1 MSSYLLDTTSN
12 SSVTYGQGKYVA
24 SASSDQ
30 TGSYPPWQAFDK
42 SVSTVWSVA
51 NTYNGSA
58 PGLYTGSNVTVDV
71 LGSSYPGEW
80 LQIQTPVSLLASSY
94 SIQCASDVTYRA
106 PYKWWILGSRDG
118 YNWNLVDQRTNISSW
133 TTSQVQTFT
142 TSVTQAYNYYRLV
155 LNIINGGTSGN
166 IAEWTL
172 NGLEESLCVTSDAKV
187 GVGIANPQRA
197 LEVAGDLVVSGT
209 ISGGAGMGS
218 FRNRIING
226 DMRIAQRGTSNVVPS
241 GTSPY
246 LIDHWSVNASGFT
259 TGVLTQYQTALGT
272 SDAPYQSGHK
282 YYANVYVN
290 TGFPVGSVTYFE
302 PGQPLEGY
310 FISDL
315 NWGTSYG
322 TPITVSFWFRS
333 SMSYGSTASF
343 TVQVAPAGY
352 SYASP
357 FMVAGP
363 GVWQYVTATV
373 PPPPNGSSV
382 AITTSI
388 GLKLN
393 IAGFASYALMHTPNT
408 WELYYS
414 GTKADTYWAGAAGNY
429 IHFTGVQLE
438 KGTVATGFEQRPFA
452 TELALCQRYYYQWS
466 STISNGYGS
475 FGFGVQNGFNQVHF
489 ITQYPVAM
497 RSNLTS
503 TSSFTSSALST
514 FAFNSGGGT
523 PGTLNSVTA
532 DPGVTTP
539 YTGRFW
545 ITTGSA
551 GTAGLSVELRANG
564 STSAFFGFSAEL

>member
-1 MSSYLLDTTSN
+1 VTGQLNNSGLL
-12 SSVTYGQGKYVA
+12 
-24 SASSDQ
+24 
-30 TGSYPPWQAFDK
+30 
-42 SVSTVWSVA
+42 VS
-51 NTYNGSA
+51 
-58 PGLYTGSNVTVDV
+58 
-71 LGSSYPGEW
+71 
-80 LQIQTPVSLLASSY
+80 
-94 SIQCASDVTYRA
+94 
-106 PYKWWILGSRDG
+106 
-118 YNWNLVDQRTNISSW
+118 
-133 TTSQVQTFT
+133 
-142 TSVTQAYNYYRLV
+142 
-155 LNIINGGTSGN
+155 

-172 NGLEESLCVTSDAKV
+172 NGTEESLCVTNDAKV

-226 DMRIAQRGTSNVVPS
+226 DMRIAQRGTSNVIPS

-259 TGVLTQYQTALGT
+259 TGVLTQYQTVLGT

-333 SMSYGSTASF
+333 SMSSGSTASF

-357 FMVAGP
+357 FIVAGP

-414 GTKADTYWAGAAGNY
+414 GTKGDTYWAGAAGNY

-438 KGTVATGFEQRPFA
+438 KGTVATPFDARPYA
-452 TELALCQRYYYQWS
+452 TELQLCQRYYQQFGGGGASNYARFAS
-466 STISNGYGS
+466 GVVTNSTAVHLSMPTIVPMRAAPTSLSNSAVLTFYIES
-475 FGFGVQNGFNQVHF
+475 TAAPSPTGFGIQD
-489 ITQYPVAM
+489 A
-497 RSNLTS
+497 
-503 TSSFTSSALST
+503 
-514 FAFNSGGGT
+514 T
-523 PGTLNSVTA
+523 PLNI
-532 DPGVTTP
+532 GLNVTTP
-539 YTGRFW
+539 SVL
-545 ITTGSA
+545 TTGYAAVLISNA
-551 GTAGLSVELRANG
+551 T
-564 STSAFFGFSAEL
+564 TSAYLGFGAEL